1 MLWKV
6 SQTLDFLDERSYR
19 RNFATMRTSNS
30 SLSRMFPFKIVNNTS
45 IKDVRAQNLL
55 TYRAVF
61 MKSYLRFVDLQ
72 EKLQRERLRYVLSAI
87 HERYL
92 MLILRHV

>member
-1 MLWKV
+1 MNDHIVEILQQCGH
-6 SQTLDFLDERSYR
+6 QTRL
-19 RNFATMRTSNS
+19 
-30 SLSRMFPFKIVNNTS
+30 LSRMFPSTIVNNTS

-61 MKSYLRFVDLQ
+61 MKSSLRFVDLQ